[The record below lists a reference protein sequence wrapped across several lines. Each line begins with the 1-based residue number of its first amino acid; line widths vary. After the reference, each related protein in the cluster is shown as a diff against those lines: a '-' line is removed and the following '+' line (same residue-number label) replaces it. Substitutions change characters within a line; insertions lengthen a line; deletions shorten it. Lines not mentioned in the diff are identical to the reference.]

1 MIQARWLIIFF
12 AVLGMTIPSFAIDLS
27 LGGFPSYM
35 RTRARYLSNATFMNT
50 LNNSQ
55 AQMHFGTEDNDD
67 QIFFVDTTL
76 RLTPQLSLSD
86 AVTVRA
92 QVDVMNNGIWGGRTS
107 GFFGDTAAGLG
118 DSVVLSDLRPNDR
131 FRGAVLAGNKAYD
144 NNAGYFS
151 VRMLHADIVLPNNLG
166 FVRIGR
172 QPFDWGLGILANG
185 GHDPKSDLGFVVD
198 RFLWLKSFPTG
209 PGTFT
214 LVLVSD
220 VFSGGSGPFSGSGTG
235 YDIAAAAV
243 IYNQQVGGV
252 NMTVGGYAFPYLHQN
267 NVFAPTNFGGGG
279 YAWDLDRTS
288 LYAGMLALK
297 GDSWSFNYEVQ
308 MFGGGKLDTGLAN
321 NPSLKLGYAFNM
333 AGRLEYY
340 PSMMAQVATIG
351 LEGGWAQ
358 GDDGSTAKIEGNA
371 LPFSPAYN
379 VDNLLFKHMIPTIYN
394 IEGSVINAYY
404 GKVYANLKLA
414 DNLAFMPQVLTAW
427 NHEKNAVSAFDGG
440 GFGSG
445 IPGNT
450 MVDSYLGTEIEGTLT
465 WSIYPGVDLDL
476 IGSVVIAGDGLKDL
490 IEASGAERAGDV
502 IRSKCPAGEAGAT
515 CRAQANPAVGN
526 AEGTAWAVQTRLMV
540 YIDQFM
546 N

>member
-50 LNNSQ
+50 LTP
-55 AQMHFGTEDNDD
+55 AQGMAMGNDDNDD

-76 RLTPQLSLSD
+76 RLTPQLGLSD
-86 AVTVRA
+86 AVTIRA
-92 QVDVMNNGIWGGRTS
+92 QVDVMNNGIWGGRTA
-107 GFFGDTAAGLG
+107 GFFGDTDTGTG

-131 FRGAVLAGNKAYD
+131 FRGAILSGKNVGGADKALD

-151 VRMLHADIVLPNNLG
+151 VRMLHADVVLPNNLG

-172 QPFDWGLGILANG
+172 QPFDWGMGILANG

-198 RFLWLKSFPTG
+198 RLLWLKSFPAG
-209 PGTFT
+209 AGTFT

-220 VFSGGSGPFSGSGTG
+220 VFSGGASPFSGSGTG
-235 YDIAAAAV
+235 YDIAAAAA
-243 IYNQQVGGV
+243 IYNQQVGAV
-252 NMTVGGYAFPYLHQN
+252 NMTVGAYGFPYIHQN
-267 NVFAPTNFGGGG
+267 NIFGAGSGF
-279 YAWDLDRTS
+279 DVDRTG
-288 LYAGMLALK
+288 LYSGMLALK
-297 GDSWSFNYEVQ
+297 ADSWSFNYEVQ
-308 MFGGGKLDTGLAN
+308 MFGGGKLT
-321 NPSLKLGYAFNM
+321 NPGGTDWKLGYSFDM

-358 GDDGSTAKIEGNA
+358 GDDGNTPYKVEGNA

-404 GKVYANLKLA
+404 GKIYTNLKLA
-414 DNLAFMPQVLTAW
+414 DNLGFMPQVLMAW
-427 NHEKNAVSAFDGG
+427 NHEKMAISLFDGG

-445 IPGNT
+445 IGGT
-450 MVDSYLGTEIEGTLT
+450 AVDSYLGTEVEGTLT
-465 WSIYPGVDLDL
+465 WTIYPGVDLDF
-476 IGSVVIAGDGLKDL
+476 IGSVVFAGDGLKDL
-490 IEASGAERAGDV
+490 IEASGSEMAGDML
-502 IRSKCPAGEAGAT
+502 RAT
-515 CRAQANPAVGN
+515 DTNAANPDVGN

-546 N
+546 K

>member
-50 LNNSQ
+50 LTP
-55 AQMHFGTEDNDD
+55 AQGMAMGNDDNDD

-76 RLTPQLSLSD
+76 RLTPQLGLSD
-86 AVTVRA
+86 AVTIRA

-107 GFFGDTAAGLG
+107 GFFGDTAAGTG

-131 FRGAVLAGNKAYD
+131 FRGAILSGKNVVGADKAYD

-198 RFLWLKSFPTG
+198 RFLWLKSFPAG
-209 PGTFT
+209 SGTFT
-214 LVLVSD
+214 LVVVSD
-220 VFSGGSGPFSGSGTG
+220 VFSGGSGMFSGSGTG
-235 YDIAAAAV
+235 YDIAAAAA
-243 IYNQQVGGV
+243 IYNQQVGAV
-252 NMTVGGYAFPYLHQN
+252 NMTVGAYAFPYLHQN
-267 NVFAPTNFGGGG
+267 NVFSPGFGYG
-279 YAWDLDRTS
+279 YDLDRS
-288 LYAGMLALK
+288 GLYAGMLALK
-297 GDSWSFNYEVQ
+297 ADSWSFNYEVQ
-308 MFGGGKLDTGLAN
+308 MFGGGKLT
-321 NPSLKLGYAFNM
+321 NPAAGPDWKMGYAFDM

-340 PSMMAQVATIG
+340 PSMMAQVTTIG

-358 GDDGSTAKIEGNA
+358 GDDGSTPGKIEGNA

-404 GKVYANLKLA
+404 GKIYANLKLA
-414 DNLAFMPQVLTAW
+414 DNLGFMPQVLMAW
-427 NHEKNAVSAFDGG
+427 NHEKNAASAFDGG

-445 IPGNT
+445 IPAGT

-465 WSIYPGVDLDL
+465 WSIYPGVDLDFM
-476 IGSVVIAGDGLKDL
+476 GSVVIAGDGLKDL
-490 IEASGAERAGDV
+490 LEASAAEMVADTNATRTAAGQDA
-502 IRSKCPAGEAGAT
+502 IPT
-515 CRAQANPAVGN
+515 AVGN

-546 N
+546 K

>member
-50 LNNSQ
+50 LTDAQ
-55 AQMHFGTEDNDD
+55 ARMMGTEDADD

-76 RLTPQLSLSD
+76 RLTPQLGLSD
-86 AVTVRA
+86 AVTIRA

-107 GFFGDTAAGLG
+107 GFFGDTDTGMG

-131 FRGAVLAGNKAYD
+131 FRGAILAGSKAYD

-151 VRMLHADIVLPNNLG
+151 VRMLHADVVLPNNLG

-198 RFLWLKSFPTG
+198 RLLWLKSFPVG
-209 PGTFT
+209 SGTFT

-235 YDIAAAAV
+235 YDIAAAAA

-252 NMTVGGYAFPYLHQN
+252 NMTVGAYGFPYLHQN
-267 NVFAPTNFGGGG
+267 NVFSSGLG
-279 YAWDLDRTS
+279 YNWDLDRTG

-297 GDSWSFNYEVQ
+297 ADSWSFNYEVQ
-308 MFGGGKLDTGLAN
+308 MFGGGKLDAN
-321 NPSLKLGYAFNM
+321 SALFPDGSGGTDTLPAGTQFKLDYAFNM

-340 PSMMAQVATIG
+340 PSMMAQVTTIG

-358 GDDGSTAKIEGNA
+358 GDDGNTPNTIEGNA

-379 VDNLLFKHMIPTIYN
+379 VDNLLFKHMIPTIYQ

-404 GKVYANLKLA
+404 GK
-414 DNLAFMPQVLTAW
+414 
-427 NHEKNAVSAFDGG
+427 
-440 GFGSG
+440 
-445 IPGNT
+445 
-450 MVDSYLGTEIEGTLT
+450 
-465 WSIYPGVDLDL
+465 IYILCEM
-476 IGSVVIAGDGLKDL
+476 K
-490 IEASGAERAGDV
+490 
-502 IRSKCPAGEAGAT
+502 
-515 CRAQANPAVGN
+515 
-526 AEGTAWAVQTRLMV
+526 
-540 YIDQFM
+540 
-546 N
+546 

>member
-50 LNNSQ
+50 LTP
-55 AQMHFGTEDNDD
+55 AQGMAMGNDDNDD

-92 QVDVMNNGIWGGRTS
+92 QVDVMNNGIWGGRSS
-107 GFFGDTAAGLG
+107 GFFGDTAGGLG

-131 FRGAVLAGNKAYD
+131 FRGAVLAGSKAYD

-151 VRMLHADIVLPNNLG
+151 VRMLHADVVLPNNLG

-214 LVLVSD
+214 LVVVSD

-235 YDIAAAAV
+235 YDIAAVAA
-243 IYNQQVGGV
+243 IYNQQVGAV

-267 NVFAPTNFGGGG
+267 NIFSSAANPNYG
-279 YAWDLDRTS
+279 WDLDRTS

-308 MFGGGKLDTGLAN
+308 MFGGGTLDTPLGAN
-321 NPSLKLGYAFNM
+321 GANFPIKLGYAFDM

-358 GDDGSTAKIEGNA
+358 GDDGGTANKVEGNA
-371 LPFSPAYN
+371 LPFSPSYN

-414 DNLAFMPQVLTAW
+414 DNLAFMPQVLAAW

-440 GFGSG
+440 AFGSG

-490 IEASGAERAGDV
+490 IEASGSERAGDQL
-502 IRSKCPAGEAGAT
+502 RAT
-515 CRAQANPAVGN
+515 TATAANPDVGN

>member
-50 LNNSQ
+50 LTDTQ
-55 AQMHFGTEDNDD
+55 ARAMGTDDADD

-92 QVDVMNNGIWGGRTS
+92 QVDVANNAIWGGRTS
-107 GFFGDTAAGLG
+107 GFFGGAPGPTNHDT
-118 DSVVLSDLRPNDR
+118 VVLSDLRPNDR
-131 FRGAVLAGNKAYD
+131 FRGAILDGDKSVNR
-144 NNAGYFS
+144 NADYFS

-214 LVLVSD
+214 LVVVSD

-235 YDIAAAAV
+235 YDIGAVAA
-243 IYNQQVGGV
+243 IYNQQMGGV
-252 NMTVGGYAFPYLHQN
+252 NMTVGAYGFPYLHQN
-267 NVFAPTNFGGGG
+267 NIFSGAAPGGLLGNE
-279 YAWDLDRTS
+279 YRWDVDRTG

-297 GDSWSFNYEVQ
+297 ADSWSFNYEVQ
-308 MFGGGKLDTGLAN
+308 MFGGGKLKNGALG
-321 NPSLKLGYAFNM
+321 SLPAGEFKLGYAFNM

-358 GDDGSTAKIEGNA
+358 GDDGSTALTIEGNA

-379 VDNLLFKHMIPTIYN
+379 VDNLLFKHIIPTVYN
-394 IEGSVINAYY
+394 IEGSVINAFY
-404 GKVYANLKLA
+404 GRIYANMKLA
-414 DNLAFMPQVLTAW
+414 DNLGFTPQVLTAW
-427 NHEKNAVSAFDGG
+427 NHEKNAISAFDSNYTALEVNLGT
-440 GFGSG
+440 G
-445 IPGNT
+445 IPST
-450 MVDSYLGTEIEGTLT
+450 PVDSYLGTEIEGTLT

-490 IEASGAERAGDV
+490 IEASGRAK
-502 IRSKCPAGEAGAT
+502 SGEA
-515 CRAQANPAVGN
+515 V
-526 AEGTAWAVQTRLMV
+526 GTASGTPWAVQTRLMV

>member
-50 LNNSQ
+50 LTP
-55 AQMHFGTEDNDD
+55 AQGMAMGNDDNDD

-107 GFFGDTAAGLG
+107 GFFGDTDTGTG

-131 FRGAVLAGNKAYD
+131 FRGAILSGKNVGGADKALD

-151 VRMLHADIVLPNNLG
+151 VRMLHADVVLPNNLG

-235 YDIAAAAV
+235 YDIAAAAA
-243 IYNQQVGGV
+243 IYNQQVGAV

-267 NVFAPTNFGGGG
+267 NIFGAGSGF
-279 YAWDLDRTS
+279 DVDRTS

-308 MFGGGKLDTGLAN
+308 MFGGGKLT
-321 NPSLKLGYAFNM
+321 NPGGADWKLGYAFNM

-358 GDDGSTAKIEGNA
+358 GDDGGTSNKVEGNA

-427 NHEKNAVSAFDGG
+427 NHEKNAISLFDGG

-445 IPGNT
+445 IGNT

-490 IEASGAERAGDV
+490 IEASGAEMAGDV
-502 IRSKCPAGEAGAT
+502 VRSGCAAGAAGAT
-515 CRAQANPAVGN
+515 CRAQPNPDVGN

>member
-1 MIQARWLIIFF
+1 MIQARWLVIFF

-50 LNNSQ
+50 LTP
-55 AQMHFGTEDNDD
+55 AQGMMLGNDDNDD

-76 RLTPQLSLSD
+76 RLTPQLGLSD
-86 AVTVRA
+86 AVTIRA
-92 QVDVMNNGIWGGRTS
+92 QVDVMNNGIWGGRSS
-107 GFFGDTAAGLG
+107 GFFGDTDTGMG

-131 FRGAVLAGNKAYD
+131 FRGAVLAGSKAYD

-151 VRMLHADIVLPNNLG
+151 VRMLHADVVLPNNLG

-198 RFLWLKSFPTG
+198 RLLWLKSFPAG
-209 PGTFT
+209 SGTFT

-235 YDIAAAAV
+235 YDIAAAAA
-243 IYNQQVGGV
+243 IYNQQVGAV
-252 NMTVGGYAFPYLHQN
+252 NMTVGAYAFPYIHQN
-267 NVFAPTNFGGGG
+267 NIFSSPGGSFG
-279 YAWDLDRTS
+279 WDLDRTA
-288 LYAGMLALK
+288 LYSGMLALK
-297 GDSWSFNYEVQ
+297 ADSWSFNYEVQ
-308 MFGGGKLDTGLAN
+308 MFGGGTLDTPLGASGAN
-321 NPSLKLGYAFNM
+321 FPIKLGYAFDM

-340 PSMMAQVATIG
+340 PSMMAQVTTIG

-358 GDDGSTAKIEGNA
+358 GDDGNTPGKVEGNA
-371 LPFSPAYN
+371 LPISPAYN

-404 GKVYANLKLA
+404 GKIYANLKLA
-414 DNLAFMPQVLTAW
+414 DNLAFMPQVLAAW
-427 NHEKNAVSAFDGG
+427 NHEKMAVSAFDGG
-440 GFGSG
+440 AFGGG
-445 IPGNT
+445 IPAT
-450 MVDSYLGTEIEGTLT
+450 AVDSYLGTEIEGTLT
-465 WSIYPGVDLDL
+465 WSIYPGVDLDFM
-476 IGSVVIAGDGLKDL
+476 GSVVIAGDGLKDL
-490 IEASGAERAGDV
+490 LMASGAERAGDAM
-502 IRSKCPAGEAGAT
+502 RAT
-515 CRAQANPAVGN
+515 NPDATNPTVAN

-546 N
+546 K

>member
-50 LNNSQ
+50 LTDAQ
-55 AQMHFGTEDNDD
+55 AQAMGTEDADD

-76 RLTPQLSLSD
+76 RLTPQLGLSD
-86 AVTVRA
+86 AVTIRA

-107 GFFGDTAAGLG
+107 GFFGETDSAFGG

-131 FRGAVLAGNKAYD
+131 FRGAILDGSKSYD

-198 RFLWLKSFPTG
+198 RFLWLKSFPAG
-209 PGTFT
+209 SGTFT
-214 LVLVSD
+214 LVVVSD

-235 YDIAAAAV
+235 YDIAAAAA
-243 IYNQQVGGV
+243 IYNQQVGAV
-252 NMTVGGYAFPYLHQN
+252 NMTVGAYAFPYLHQN
-267 NVFAPTNFGGGG
+267 NVFSDGGFG
-279 YAWDLDRTS
+279 YNWDLDRTG

-297 GDSWSFNYEVQ
+297 ADSWSFNYEVQ
-308 MFGGGKLDTGLAN
+308 MFGGGKLELGNIPNVADLSGQ
-321 NPSLKLGYAFNM
+321 SWDLGYSFDM

-340 PSMMAQVATIG
+340 PSMMAQVSTIG

-358 GDDGSTAKIEGNA
+358 GDDGNTPKVEGNA

-379 VDNLLFKHMIPTIYN
+379 VDNLLFKHIIPTIYN

-404 GKVYANLKLA
+404 GKIYTNMKLA
-414 DNLAFMPQVLTAW
+414 DNLGFTPQVLMAW
-427 NHEKNAVSAFDGG
+427 NHEKMAISAFDSGA
-440 GFGSG
+440 FGNG
-445 IPGNT
+445 IPAT
-450 MVDSYLGTEIEGTLT
+450 AVDSYLGTEIEGTLT
-465 WSIYPGVDLDL
+465 WSIYPGVDLDFM
-476 IGSVVIAGDGLKDL
+476 GSVVIAGDGLKDL
-490 IEASGAERAGDV
+490 IEASGRAK
-502 IRSKCPAGEAGAT
+502 SGAT
-515 CRAQANPAVGN
+515 SVGN
-526 AEGTAWAVQTRLMV
+526 AEGTPWAVQTRLMV

-546 N
+546 K

>member
-50 LNNSQ
+50 LTP
-55 AQMHFGTEDNDD
+55 AQGMAMGNDDNDD

-92 QVDVMNNGIWGGRTS
+92 QVDVMNNGIWGGRSS
-107 GFFGDTAAGLG
+107 GFFGDTAGGLG

-151 VRMLHADIVLPNNLG
+151 VRMLHADVVLPNNLG

-198 RFLWLKSFPTG
+198 RFLWLKSFPAG

-214 LVLVSD
+214 LVVVSD

-243 IYNQQVGGV
+243 IYNQQVGAV

-267 NVFAPTNFGGGG
+267 NIFSSAANPTYG
-279 YAWDLDRTS
+279 WDLDRTG

-308 MFGGGKLDTGLAN
+308 MFGGGTLDTPLGAN
-321 NPSLKLGYAFNM
+321 GANFPIKLGYAFDM

-358 GDDGSTAKIEGNA
+358 GDDGGTANKVEGNA
-371 LPFSPAYN
+371 LPFSPSYN

-404 GKVYANLKLA
+404 GKIYANLKLA

-440 GFGSG
+440 AFGSG

-490 IEASGAERAGDV
+490 IEASGSERAGDQL
-502 IRSKCPAGEAGAT
+502 RAT
-515 CRAQANPAVGN
+515 TATAANPDVGN

>member
-50 LNNSQ
+50 LTDAQ
-55 AQMHFGTEDNDD
+55 ARMMGTEDADD

-76 RLTPQLSLSD
+76 RLTPQLGLSD
-86 AVTVRA
+86 AVTIRA
-92 QVDVMNNGIWGGRTS
+92 QVDVMNNGIWGGRTA
-107 GFFGDTAAGLG
+107 GFFGDTDTGLG

-131 FRGAVLAGNKAYD
+131 FRGAILDGSKSYD
-144 NNAGYFS
+144 NNSGYFS
-151 VRMLHADIVLPNNLG
+151 VRMLHADVVLPNNLG

-198 RFLWLKSFPTG
+198 RLLWLKSFPAG
-209 PGTFT
+209 AGTFT

-243 IYNQQVGGV
+243 IYNQQVGAV

-267 NVFAPTNFGGGG
+267 NVFTTPGLTGTGGTGDLG
-279 YAWDLDRTS
+279 YGWDLDRTG

-297 GDSWSFNYEVQ
+297 ADSWSFNYEVQ
-308 MFGGGKLDTGLAN
+308 MFGGGKLESGLAA
-321 NPSLKLGYAFNM
+321 LGTYKLGYSFDM

-340 PSMMAQVATIG
+340 PSMMAQVTTIG

-358 GDDGSTAKIEGNA
+358 GDDGNTPNTIEGNA

-404 GKVYANLKLA
+404 GKIYTNLKLA
-414 DNLAFMPQVLTAW
+414 DNLAFMPQVLMAW
-427 NHEKNAVSAFDGG
+427 NHEKMAISAFDLPAFGG
-440 GFGSG
+440 TG
-445 IPGNT
+445 INGT
-450 MVDSYLGTEIEGTLT
+450 AVDSYLGTEIEGTLT
-465 WSIYPGVDLDL
+465 WTLYPGVDLDFM
-476 IGSVVIAGDGLKDL
+476 GSVVIAGDGLKDL
-490 IEASGAERAGDV
+490 LEASAAA
-502 IRSKCPAGEAGAT
+502 KTPADT
-515 CRAQANPAVGN
+515 AVGN

>member
-50 LNNSQ
+50 LTDAQ
-55 AQMHFGTEDNDD
+55 AQRMGTEDADD

-86 AVTVRA
+86 AVTIRA

-107 GFFGDTAAGLG
+107 GFFGDTAAGGG

-131 FRGAVLAGNKAYD
+131 FRGAILDGAKSYD

-214 LVLVSD
+214 LVVVSD

-235 YDIAAAAV
+235 YDIGAVAA

-267 NVFAPTNFGGGG
+267 NVFSGALG
-279 YAWDLDRTS
+279 YNWDLDRTA

-308 MFGGGKLDTGLAN
+308 MFGGGKLSATNACFPTPGVASNTCMAN
-321 NPSLKLGYAFNM
+321 GASTPNLLTLTSDFKLGYAFNM

-340 PSMMAQVATIG
+340 PSMMAQIATIG

-358 GDDGSTAKIEGNA
+358 GDDGSTAGTIEGNA

-379 VDNLLFKHMIPTIYN
+379 VDNLLFKHIIPTVYN

-404 GKVYANLKLA
+404 GRIYANMKLA
-414 DNLAFMPQVLTAW
+414 DNLGFMPQVLTAW
-427 NHEKNAVSAFDGG
+427 NHEKNAISAFDSGSL
-440 GFGSG
+440 GSG
-445 IPGNT
+445 IPST

-490 IEASGAERAGDV
+490 IEASGRAK
-502 IRSKCPAGEAGAT
+502 SGA
-515 CRAQANPAVGN
+515 ASVGN
-526 AEGTAWAVQTRLMV
+526 AEGTPWAVQTRLMV

>member
-50 LNNSQ
+50 LTPADGMVVGND
-55 AQMHFGTEDNDD
+55 DNDD

-76 RLTPQLSLSD
+76 RLTPQLGLSD
-86 AVTVRA
+86 AVTIRA
-92 QVDVMNNGIWGGRTS
+92 QVDVMNNGIWGGRSS
-107 GFFGDTAAGLG
+107 GFFGDTDTGMG

-131 FRGAVLAGNKAYD
+131 FRGAILAGSKAYD

-198 RFLWLKSFPTG
+198 RLLWLKSFPAG

-235 YDIAAAAV
+235 YDIAAAAA
-243 IYNQQVGGV
+243 IYNQQVGAV
-252 NMTVGGYAFPYLHQN
+252 NMTVGGYAFPYIHQN
-267 NVFAPTNFGGGG
+267 NIFSSANGSYG
-279 YAWDLDRTS
+279 WDLDRTA

-297 GDSWSFNYEVQ
+297 ADSWSFNYEVQ
-308 MFGGGKLDTGLAN
+308 MFGGGTLDTPLGAN
-321 NPSLKLGYAFNM
+321 GANFPIKLGYAFNM

-340 PSMMAQVATIG
+340 PSMMAQVTTIG

-358 GDDGSTAKIEGNA
+358 GDDGSTANTVEGNA

-414 DNLAFMPQVLTAW
+414 DNLSFMPQVLTAW
-427 NHEKNAVSAFDGG
+427 NHEKVAGSAFDSGA
-440 GFGSG
+440 FGSG
-445 IPGNT
+445 ILPNT
-450 MVDSYLGTEIEGTLT
+450 QVDSYLGTEVEGTLT
-465 WSIYPGVDLDL
+465 WTIYPGVDLDFM
-476 IGSVVIAGDGLKDL
+476 GSVVFAGNGLKDL
-490 IEASGAERAGDV
+490 LMASGAERAGDA
-502 IRSKCPAGEAGAT
+502 RRAT
-515 CRAQANPAVGN
+515 CVAGDTACMGQANPSVGN

-540 YIDQFM
+540 YIDQFI

>member
-50 LNNSQ
+50 LTP
-55 AQMHFGTEDNDD
+55 AQGMAMGNDDNDD

-92 QVDVMNNGIWGGRTS
+92 QVDVMNNGIWGGRSS
-107 GFFGDTAAGLG
+107 GFFGDTAGGLG

-131 FRGAVLAGNKAYD
+131 FRGAVLAGSKAYD

-151 VRMLHADIVLPNNLG
+151 VRMLHADVVLPNNLG

-214 LVLVSD
+214 LVVVSD

-235 YDIAAAAV
+235 YDIAAVAA
-243 IYNQQVGGV
+243 IYNQQVGAV

-267 NVFAPTNFGGGG
+267 NIFSSAANPNYG
-279 YAWDLDRTS
+279 WDLDRTS

-308 MFGGGKLDTGLAN
+308 MFGGGTLDTPLGAN
-321 NPSLKLGYAFNM
+321 GANFPIKLGYAFDM

-358 GDDGSTAKIEGNA
+358 GDDGGTANKVEGNA
-371 LPFSPAYN
+371 LPFSPSYN

-440 GFGSG
+440 AFGSG

-490 IEASGAERAGDV
+490 IEASGSERAGDQL
-502 IRSKCPAGEAGAT
+502 RAADAT
-515 CRAQANPAVGN
+515 AANPDVGN

>member
-1 MIQARWLIIFF
+1 MIQARWLIMFF
-12 AVLGMTIPSFAIDLS
+12 AVLGMSIPSFAIDLS

-50 LNNSQ
+50 LNDTQ
-55 AQMHFGTEDNDD
+55 ANMFGTEDADD

-76 RLTPQLSLSD
+76 RLTPQLGLSD
-86 AVTVRA
+86 AVTIRA

-107 GFFGDTAAGLG
+107 GFFGDTDTGMG

-131 FRGAVLAGNKAYD
+131 FRGAVLAGSKAYD

-151 VRMLHADIVLPNNLG
+151 VRMLHADVVLPNNLG

-198 RFLWLKSFPTG
+198 RFLWLKSFPAG
-209 PGTFT
+209 SGTFT

-235 YDIAAAAV
+235 YDIAAAAA
-243 IYNQQVGGV
+243 IYNQQVGAV
-252 NMTVGGYAFPYLHQN
+252 NMTVGAYAFPYLHQN
-267 NVFAPTNFGGGG
+267 NVFSPGFG
-279 YAWDLDRTS
+279 YDYDLDRS
-288 LYAGMLALK
+288 GLYSGMLALK
-297 GDSWSFNYEVQ
+297 ADSWSFNYEVQ
-308 MFGGGKLDTGLAN
+308 MFGGGKLT
-321 NPSLKLGYAFNM
+321 NPAGPDWKMGYAFDM

-340 PSMMAQVATIG
+340 PSMMAQVTTIG

-358 GDDGSTAKIEGNA
+358 GDDGSTSKIEGNA
-371 LPFSPAYN
+371 LPISPAYN

-404 GKVYANLKLA
+404 GKIYTNLKLA
-414 DNLAFMPQVLTAW
+414 DNLGFMPQVLMAW

-440 GFGSG
+440 DFGAG
-445 IPGNT
+445 IPNT

-465 WSIYPGVDLDL
+465 WSIYPGVDLDFM
-476 IGSVVIAGDGLKDL
+476 GSVVIAGDGLKDL
-490 IEASGAERAGDV
+490 LMASGGERVGDMM
-502 IRSKCPAGEAGAT
+502 RAACPAGDAGAA
-515 CRAQANPAVGN
+515 CRSQANPDVGN

-546 N
+546 K

>member
-1 MIQARWLIIFF
+1 MIQARWLIMFF
-12 AVLGMTIPSFAIDLS
+12 AVLGMSIPSFAIDLS

-50 LNNSQ
+50 LNDTQ
-55 AQMHFGTEDNDD
+55 AQMMGTEDADD

-76 RLTPQLSLSD
+76 RLTPQLGLSD
-86 AVTVRA
+86 AVTIRA

-107 GFFGDTAAGLG
+107 GFFGETDSAFGG

-131 FRGAVLAGNKAYD
+131 FRGAVLAGSKAYD

-151 VRMLHADIVLPNNLG
+151 VRMLHADVVLPNNLG

-198 RFLWLKSFPTG
+198 RFLWLKSFPAG
-209 PGTFT
+209 SGTFT
-214 LVLVSD
+214 LVVVSD

-235 YDIAAAAV
+235 YDIAAAAA
-243 IYNQQVGGV
+243 IYNQQVGAV
-252 NMTVGGYAFPYLHQN
+252 NMTVGAYAFPYLHQN
-267 NVFAPTNFGGGG
+267 NVFSDGGFG
-279 YAWDLDRTS
+279 YNWDLDRTG

-297 GDSWSFNYEVQ
+297 ADSWSFNYEVQ
-308 MFGGGKLDTGLAN
+308 MFGGGKLELGNIPNVADLSGQ
-321 NPSLKLGYAFNM
+321 SWDLGYSFDM

-340 PSMMAQVATIG
+340 PSMMAQVTTIG

-358 GDDGSTAKIEGNA
+358 GDDGNTAKVEGNA

-404 GKVYANLKLA
+404 GKIYTNLKLA
-414 DNLAFMPQVLTAW
+414 DNLAFMPQVLMAW
-427 NHEKNAVSAFDGG
+427 NHEKTAISAFDSGA
-440 GFGSG
+440 FGSG
-445 IPGNT
+445 IPKT
-450 MVDSYLGTEIEGTLT
+450 AVDSYLGTEIEGTLT
-465 WSIYPGVDLDL
+465 WSIYPGVDLDFM
-476 IGSVVIAGDGLKDL
+476 GSVVIAGDGLKDL
-490 IEASGAERAGDV
+490 LEASGSERAGDV
-502 IRSKCPAGEAGAT
+502 LRAT
-515 CRAQANPAVGN
+515 DSTATNPDVGN

-546 N
+546 K